1 VWSADRSYDAVRRR
15 PAAEDTPSSRLAPSS
30 TTARE
35 PTPDHDHKDITMAQS
50 KKKPSTFKSGTSTTP
65 TGAATSTTPTDSTG
79 ANPPTTTST
88 KATQRELL
96 KELRAKEAREK
107 KIRNRVTIGV
117 IAVLALALVAGLI
130 WLIPVLAAKNSKT
143 ATAGSDPYAITI
155 GSASAPVTIDIYQD
169 YMCPYCGQFER
180 AQTSDLKVLTDSGT
194 AKVVFHV
201 MAFLDDSSSGTK
213 YSTRAANAF
222 VVVAQ
227 QEPDKALAFNAALF
241 VNQPSEG
248 STGLSDA
255 EIATRAKSVGVS
267 DAVASSLASL
277 SQADFVKSSNDAA
290 FAAGVQSTPTVK
302 INGTAFTR
310 NLYSAG
316 SLRAAAEKA
325 AGK

>member
-1 VWSADRSYDAVRRR
+1 
-15 PAAEDTPSSRLAPSS
+15 
-30 TTARE
+30 
-35 PTPDHDHKDITMAQS
+35 MAQS
-50 KKKPSTFKSGTSTTP
+50 KKKKPSTFNSGATTPPAGAGSTTP
-65 TGAATSTTPTDSTG
+65 SAT
-79 ANPPTTTST
+79 PPKTTST

-107 KIRNRVTIGV
+107 KIRNGITIGV
-117 IAVLALALVAGLI
+117 IAVVALALIAGLI
-130 WLIPVLAAKNSKT
+130 WLIPVLSAKNSKT
-143 ATAGSDPYAITI
+143 TASGSDPYAITI

-180 AQTSDLKVLTDSGT
+180 AQNSDLKVLVDSGT
-194 AKVVFHV
+194 AKVVFHI

-227 QEPDKALAFNAALF
+227 KEPDKALAFNGALF
-241 VNQPSEG
+241 ANQPAEG
-248 STGLSDA
+248 STGLTDA
-255 EIATRAKSVGVS
+255 EIATRAKGVGVS
-267 DAVASSLASL
+267 DAVANSLASL
-277 SQADFVKSSNDAA
+277 SQADFVKGSNDAA
-290 FAAGVQSTPTVK
+290 FAAGVTSTPTIK
-302 INGTAFTR
+302 INGTVLSR

>member
-1 VWSADRSYDAVRRR
+1 
-15 PAAEDTPSSRLAPSS
+15 
-30 TTARE
+30 
-35 PTPDHDHKDITMAQS
+35 MAQS
-50 KKKPSTFKSGTSTTP
+50 KKKKPTTLKSGTTTTP
-65 TGAATSTTPTDSTG
+65 TVTGTTPSESNG
-79 ANPPTTTST
+79 VPKTTAT

-107 KIRNRVTIGV
+107 KIRNGITIGV
-117 IAVLALALVAGLI
+117 LAVVVLALIGGLV
-130 WLIPVLAAKNSKT
+130 WLIPVLSAKNTKT
-143 ATAGSDPYAITI
+143 AASGSDPYAITI
-155 GSASAPVTIDIYQD
+155 GKADAPVTIDIYQD

-194 AKVVFHV
+194 AKVVFHI

-227 QEPDKALAFNAALF
+227 KEPDKALAFNAALF

-267 DAVASSLASL
+267 DAVAGSLASL
-277 SQADFVKSSNDAA
+277 SQADFVKGSNDAA
-290 FAAGVQSTPTVK
+290 FAAGVTSTPTVK
-302 INGTAFTR
+302 INGAPFTR

>member
-1 VWSADRSYDAVRRR
+1 
-15 PAAEDTPSSRLAPSS
+15 
-30 TTARE
+30 
-35 PTPDHDHKDITMAQS
+35 MAQS

-65 TGAATSTTPTDSTG
+65 TGAGTSSTSPSESTSD
-79 ANPPTTTST
+79 NQPKTTST

-107 KIRNRVTIGV
+107 KVRNGITIGV
-117 IAVLALALVAGLI
+117 IAVVALALVAGLI

-143 ATAGSDPYAITI
+143 PAAGSDPYAITI

-180 AQTSDLKVLTDSGT
+180 AQTADLKVLTDSGT

-227 QEPDKALAFNAALF
+227 KEPDKALAFNSALF

>member
-1 VWSADRSYDAVRRR
+1 
-15 PAAEDTPSSRLAPSS
+15 
-30 TTARE
+30 
-35 PTPDHDHKDITMAQS
+35 MAQS
-50 KKKPSTFKSGTSTTP
+50 KKKKPSTFNSG
-65 TGAATSTTPTDSTG
+65 ATSTPAKTGTSATPGEGSSATAPSS
-79 ANPPTTTST
+79 TST

-96 KELRAKEAREK
+96 KELRAREAREK
-107 KIRNRVTIGV
+107 KIRNGVTIGV
-117 IAVLALALVAGLI
+117 LAAVVLALIAGLI
-130 WLIPVLAAKNSKT
+130 WLIPVLTAKNSTTGT
-143 ATAGSDPYAITI
+143 ASDPYAITI

-180 AQTSDLKVLTDSGT
+180 AQTSDLKVLVDSGT
-194 AKVVFHV
+194 AKVAFHV
-201 MAFLDDSSSGTK
+201 MAFLDDNSSGTK

-227 QEPDKALAFNAALF
+227 KEPDKALAFNSALF

-248 STGLSDA
+248 STGLTDA

-267 DAVASSLASL
+267 DAVANSLASL

-290 FAAGVQSTPTVK
+290 FAAGITSTPTIK
-302 INGTAFTR
+302 INGTVLSR

>member
-1 VWSADRSYDAVRRR
+1 
-15 PAAEDTPSSRLAPSS
+15 
-30 TTARE
+30 
-35 PTPDHDHKDITMAQS
+35 MAQS
-50 KKKPSTFKSGTSTTP
+50 KKKKPSTFNSGATSAPAKTGTSATP
-65 TGAATSTTPTDSTG
+65 AEGSSATAPSS
-79 ANPPTTTST
+79 TST

-96 KELRAKEAREK
+96 KELRAREAREK
-107 KIRNRVTIGV
+107 KIRNGVTIGV
-117 IAVLALALVAGLI
+117 LAAVVLALIAGLI
-130 WLIPVLAAKNSKT
+130 WLIPVLTAKNSTTGT
-143 ATAGSDPYAITI
+143 ASDPYAITI
-155 GSASAPVTIDIYQD
+155 GSTSAPVTIDIYQD

-180 AQTSDLKVLTDSGT
+180 AQTSDLKVLVDSGT

-201 MAFLDDSSSGTK
+201 MAFLDENSSGTR

-227 QEPDKALAFNAALF
+227 KEPDKALAFNSALF

-248 STGLSDA
+248 STGLTDA

-267 DAVASSLASL
+267 DAVANSLASL

-290 FAAGVQSTPTVK
+290 FAAGITSTPTIK
-302 INGTAFTR
+302 INGTVLSR